1 MSTDKKTNKQGGFQS
16 LGLSPPIFKAV
27 MAMGY
32 KVPTPIQR
40 KSLPH
45 VLSGKDVVAMARTG
59 SGKTAAFLIPMLEK
73 LKEHSKKIGVRALV
87 LSPTRELAV
96 QTIKFAK
103 SLAKY
108 TSLKA
113 CLIVGG
119 DSMEQQFEMIA
130 SNPDIIVATP
140 GRLMH
145 LLQEIPE
152 FNLQAIEY
160 VCFDEADRIFEMG
173 FAEQLHEILSNMPAS
188 RQTLLFSATLPKAL
202 VQFARAGL
210 TEPELIRLDVESQI
224 SDQLKV
230 SFFTMRTEDKHAALV
245 YLLRDVIPSTDQ
257 TIVFAAT
264 RHHVEFLSELLA
276 SVHLES
282 SCVYGDMDQTSR
294 KINIGKFRAK
304 KTPILIVTD
313 VAARGIDIP
322 LLNNVVNYSFPATPK
337 LFVHRVGRAARA
349 GRSGVAFNFVD
360 PDEMPFMVDL
370 HLYLGRR
377 LEDSAPVDV
386 PAYTLATMAVD
397 NVHYGSLPQNILDT
411 ENECLRETLTRHSVI
426 APLVSVCNNAY
437 KMYCRSR
444 AEPSKQSIKRAKEI
458 PTKKVHPLFLG
469 SLDESQM
476 GKEAYL
482 DKLKGFRPQATI
494 FEVAVGTH
502 SLKKTSPG
510 VVMMKTKRNL
520 HNGIIDKNVKKAAV
534 ATTTSSEPEVVDE
547 NLNEEEVEEFRAK
560 LKEQQD
566 LLDAETEAA
575 EAAAAIAGQKRYLS
589 AADKRKVKKLKT
601 QGATVDID
609 ALLKEKEE
617 AKAAVAAAAAIST
630 ANDDDDEKKDSFKDE
645 ENYIGYAKEQDMAK
659 EEALGRGTEGG
670 RSNAFAQARLED
682 AMLDVNPDE
691 AVALNNKRRLLHWD
705 VRKKKFIKTTV
716 GDLKN
721 GTLKRRNE
729 SGAPVKKQKIGE
741 TYKKW
746 QQKQHKRANVTG
758 AEEGDDAPKLDYR
771 NGRPAPTQRVNKYA
785 KSELREEGAIRK
797 EEKRKA
803 RSSGDRSK
811 MSKKP
816 VKSNRGK
823 GNIKGKTHGAPT
835 KSKMFIRR

>member
-1 MSTDKKTNKQGGFQS
+1 MAATDKKATKQGGFQS

-73 LKEHSKKIGVRALV
+73 LKEHSKKVGVRALV

-108 TSLKA
+108 TDIK
-113 CLIVGG
+113 CGLIVGG
-119 DSMEQQFEMIA
+119 DSMEQQFELIA
-130 SNPDIIVATP
+130 SNPDVIVATP

-188 RQTLLFSATLPKAL
+188 RQTLLFSATLPRAL

-210 TEPELIRLDVESQI
+210 TEPELIRLDVENQI

-230 SFFTMRTEDKHAALV
+230 SFFTMRTEDKNAALI
-245 YLLRDVIPSTDQ
+245 YLLRDMIPATDQ

-264 RHHVEFLSELLA
+264 RHHVEFLHELLKT
-276 SVHLES
+276 VHLDS

-322 LLNNVVNYSFPATPK
+322 LLNNVINYTFPPTPK

-377 LEDSAPVDV
+377 LEDSTPTDV
-386 PAYTLATMAVD
+386 PPYSLSTMTVEQ
-397 NVHYGSLPQNILDT
+397 VHYGTLPQSIVDA
-411 ENECLRETLTRHSVI
+411 ENEGLRETLTRHSVI
-426 APLVSVCNNAY
+426 APLVSVCANAY

-444 AEPSKQSIKRAKEI
+444 AEPSKQSIKRSKEL
-458 PTKKVHPLFLG
+458 PMKKVHPLFLDAMDD
-469 SLDESQM
+469 SLA

-482 DKLKGFRPQATI
+482 DKLKGFRPNATI
-494 FEVAVGTH
+494 FEIAVGTH

-510 VVMMKTKRNL
+510 LVMMKTKRKL
-520 HNGIIDKNVKKAAV
+520 HNLIIDKNQKDKAATSADDYPED
-534 ATTTSSEPEVVDE
+534 ATEELDQGQVD
-547 NLNEEEVEEFRAK
+547 VFRAK
-560 LKEQQD
+560 LKAQAD
-566 LLDAETEAA
+566 LEKQAEENA
-575 EAAAAIAGQKRYLS
+575 EAAAGVRTKRYLS
-589 AADKRKVKKLKT
+589 AADRRKVKKLKT
-601 QGATVDID
+601 QGETID
-609 ALLKEKEE
+609 MAELWKEKE
-617 AKAAVAAAAAIST
+617 AKKIAIADAAAT
-630 ANDDDDEKKDSFKDE
+630 DDKANDSENAKQFKDD
-645 ENYIGYAKEQDMAK
+645 ENYIGYMKEQDLAK
-659 EEALGRGTEGG
+659 EEALGRGGEGG

-721 GTLKRRNE
+721 GTLKRQNSTGGPAR
-729 SGAPVKKQKIGE
+729 KQKIGE

-746 QQKQHKRANVTG
+746 QQKQHKRANVVG
-758 AEEGDDAPKLDYR
+758 ADEGDDDAPKLDYR
-771 NGRPAPTQRVNKYA
+771 NGRKPPPTQRVNKFA

-797 EEKRKA
+797 EERRKA
-803 RSSGDRSK
+803 RSSGDK
-811 MSKKP
+811 TKFAKK
-816 VKSNRGK
+816 KTQSNRGK
-823 GNIKGKTHGAPT
+823 GNVKGKTHGAPT
-835 KSKMFIRR
+835 KSKLFIRR

>member
-1 MSTDKKTNKQGGFQS
+1 MASDKKTTKQGGFQS

-73 LKEHSKKIGVRALV
+73 LKEHSKKVGVRALV

-108 TSLKA
+108 TDIK
-113 CLIVGG
+113 CGLIVGG
-119 DSMEQQFEMIA
+119 DSMEQQFELIA
-130 SNPDIIVATP
+130 SNPDVLVATP

-173 FAEQLHEILSNMPAS
+173 FAEQLHEILSSMPAS

-210 TEPELIRLDVESQI
+210 NEPELIRLDVESQI

-230 SFFTMRTEDKHAALV
+230 SFFTMRTEDKNAALI
-245 YLLRDVIPSTDQ
+245 YLLRDIIPSTDQ

-264 RHHVEFLSELLA
+264 RHHVEFLSELLK

-322 LLNNVVNYSFPATPK
+322 LLNNVINYSFPATPK

-349 GRSGVAFNFVD
+349 GRSGMAFNFVD

-377 LEDSAPVDV
+377 LEDSSPVDV
-386 PAYTLATMAVD
+386 PGYTLETMTVD
-397 NVHYGSLPQNILDT
+397 QVHYGSLPQSILDT

-426 APLVSVCNNAY
+426 APLVQVCANAY

-458 PTKKVHPLFLG
+458 PMKKVHPLFVD

-482 DKLKGFRPQATI
+482 DQLKEFRPQATI

-510 VVMMKTKRNL
+510 VVMMKTKRKL
-520 HNGIIDKNVKKAAV
+520 HNAIIDKNLKTAALSK
-534 ATTTSSEPEVVDE
+534 TTTEPENVTE
-547 NLNEEEVEEFRAK
+547 ELNEDEVEEFRAK
-560 LKEQQD
+560 MKEQQD
-566 LLDAETEAA
+566 AIDEAE
-575 EAAAAIAGQKRYLS
+575 EAAAAAPSTGRKRHLS
-589 AADKRKVKKLKT
+589 AADRRKVKKLKSK
-601 QGATVDID
+601 GAEVDID
-609 ALLKEKEE
+609 ALLKEKEGVKV
-617 AKAAVAAAAAIST
+617 ATAAVEG
-630 ANDDDDEKKDSFKDE
+630 DEEKKDSFKDE
-645 ENYIGYAKEQDMAK
+645 ENYIAYMKEQDMAK
-659 EEALGRGTEGG
+659 EEALGRGGEGG
-670 RSNAFAQARLED
+670 RGNAFAQARLED

-729 SGAPVKKQKIGE
+729 SGAPVRKQKIGE

-746 QQKQHKRANVTG
+746 QQKQHKRANITG
-758 AEEGDDAPKLDYR
+758 ADEGEDAPKLDYR
-771 NGRPAPTQRVNKYA
+771 NGRPAPTQRINKYA
-785 KSELREEGAIRK
+785 KSELREENAIRK
-797 EEKRKA
+797 EERRKA
-803 RSSGDRSK
+803 RSSGDKSK
-811 MSKKP
+811 LAKKP
-816 VKSNRGK
+816 KTKRGK

-835 KSKMFIRR
+835 KSKIFIRR